1 MDIHKPKPWHGVREF
16 LKEYVIIVV
25 GVLTALGAEQAA
37 EALHARHVIREAEA
51 AMRSELLEDDLPQ
64 AYVRMAV
71 TPCLVRDV
79 NLLKSAVD
87 ERMPPQQLAVLAKT
101 YIPPIRTW
109 DQDAWKTTAAS
120 GAAARMDGARL
131 LKWSTAYLQIPFLQ
145 ATATKENDAVVMR
158 LNRSRYRAGAWTVEN
173 ASELSDT
180 IDQLQALNL
189 AMAGDSGELLVKAKA
204 SGVQLSPAAEQQ
216 LLSEVRRAYGDCVV
230 EPALGIMA
238 PLQQHVTSPE
248 QWRRLKKALGVTE
261 P

>member
-87 ERMPPQQLAVLAKT
+87 ERMPPQQLAVLAKA

-216 LLSEVRRAYGDCVV
+216 LLSEVRGPTAT
-230 EPALGIMA
+230 ALSNPPSG
-238 PLQQHVTSPE
+238 S
-248 QWRRLKKALGVTE
+248 WRPCSSV
-261 P
+261 